1 MRVSNLRLLLLL
13 SSAVFL
19 IGCTLQLS
27 LFHRISRHERNA
39 TATSAVVAMNSF
51 VGKQSSGGFDP
62 LLNQRCALNFYGLPR
77 AFESLVLPSI
87 IKNVLRPNARYQ
99 CDVFVHYYNLTH
111 ERKGRSGAG
120 GNLDPHEV
128 RLLTNAVHK
137 YSRPPAGREATVL
150 YTMDEEE
157 HFWKKYDSF
166 LFRIHNT
173 TDKRGRYLYYPW
185 KARTYK
191 YPMTIDNIVKMW
203 HSIEQAWTL
212 MDSHAKAEKIEY
224 T

>member
-1 MRVSNLRLLLLL
+1 MQNFVDRHHSNR
-13 SSAVFL
+13 F
-19 IGCTLQLS
+19 T
-27 LFHRISRHERNA
+27 
-39 TATSAVVAMNSF
+39 
-51 VGKQSSGGFDP
+51 P
-62 LLNQRCALNFYGLPR
+62 PPNQRCAINFYGLPR

-87 IKNVLRPNARYQ
+87 LKNVLQPNAHYH

-111 ERKGRSGAG
+111 EGKGRSGAG
-120 GNLDPHEV
+120 GTLDPHEV
-128 RLLTNAVHK
+128 RLLTRAVHK
-137 YSRPPAGREATVL
+137 YRPPGREATVL
-150 YTMDEEE
+150 YSMDEEE

-166 LFRIHNT
+166 LFKIHNT
-173 TDKRGRYLYYPW
+173 TDKGGRYLYYPW

-212 MDSHAKAEKIEY
+212 MASHAESEKIAY